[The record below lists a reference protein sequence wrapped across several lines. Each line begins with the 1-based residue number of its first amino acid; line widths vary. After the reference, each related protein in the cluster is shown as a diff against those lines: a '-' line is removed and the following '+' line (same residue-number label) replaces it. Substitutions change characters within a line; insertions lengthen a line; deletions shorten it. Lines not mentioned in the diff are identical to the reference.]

1 VAAGVLGYAAT
12 LTRSLES
19 TLDAKAKTFI
29 GSDLAVRLGPGQES
43 PASMFDAATTVDVYR
58 RGRIEV
64 AGRQGVNVLA
74 IDPRTFE
81 RVAFWDVSFSD
92 MSLRDLMDRL
102 AEPPGDK
109 PVPAVVV
116 GIEAPDVAELSIA
129 GGVDVATTDLA
140 IEQVAE
146 VVAFPGMKRGTPTVF
161 LAASALD
168 HLGLSG
174 GETTEVW
181 IRGDREQSLA
191 ALTATGVGFS
201 EDRRF
206 DDVVDRASFLTV
218 SWTFGFM
225 QSLGIA
231 AGVLVVGGLAF
242 TLDAR
247 RRGRVLGYAFAR
259 RMGLTAA
266 THRRALLAELAATV
280 VVGCCIGLGTAV
292 VGTRLVYGR
301 IDPVPDFQPDPLLRP
316 ALLVMSLLAAVAVI
330 VTGLGAVLGQRRTD
344 RDDPV
349 EVLRAGV

>member
-1 VAAGVLGYAAT
+1 
-12 LTRSLES
+12 
-19 TLDAKAKTFI
+19 
-29 GSDLAVRLGPGQES
+29 
-43 PASMFDAATTVDVYR
+43 
-58 RGRIEV
+58 
-64 AGRQGVNVLA
+64 
-74 IDPRTFE
+74 
-81 RVAFWDVSFSD
+81 
-92 MSLRDLMDRL
+92 
-102 AEPPGDK
+102 
-109 PVPAVVV
+109 
-116 GIEAPDVAELSIA
+116 
-129 GGVDVATTDLA
+129 
-140 IEQVAE
+140 
-146 VVAFPGMKRGTPTVF
+146 
-161 LAASALD
+161 
-168 HLGLSG
+168 
-174 GETTEVW
+174 
-181 IRGDREQSLA
+181 
-191 ALTATGVGFS
+191 
-201 EDRRF
+201 
-206 DDVVDRASFLTV
+206 V